1 MLALLLP
8 QLLVDLQA
16 GQLERLLA
24 MLPDLLLEE
33 LLVSRPSEV
42 LLEPGLELL
51 QADLLALLPPTLLP
65 MASAAS
71 LVEERARARARMVR
85 AKERAVRAREKAK
98 EKGGAWTLRRSVSW
112 QSFLPLW
119 EEVLEELHL
128 ATLLDPLEEE
138 HLEGSSTNPQQG
150 KLSERWL
157 APWLV
162 ELLVPVLATLLPT
175 GSPTSSTEVAR
186 EEKEEK
192 VERAARVAR
201 ASLVLAAKV
210 EKEEKE
216 EKVERE
222 ERVVRAFS
230 EAKAAR
236 EAQEARERAEA

>member
-1 MLALLLP
+1 MLL
-8 QLLVDLQA
+8 
-16 GQLERLLA
+16 G
-24 MLPDLLLEE
+24 LLLEE

-51 QADLLALLPPTLLP
+51 QAVLLALLPPTLLP

-71 LVEERARARARMVR
+71 LVEERARAR
-85 AKERAVRAREKAK
+85 VRAREKAK

-112 QSFLPLW
+112 QIFLPLW

-150 KLSERWL
+150 KLWEGWL

-175 GSPTSSTEVAR
+175 GSPISSTEVAR

-201 ASLVLAAKV
+201 ASLV
-210 EKEEKE
+210 
-216 EKVERE
+216 
-222 ERVVRAFS
+222 
-230 EAKAAR
+230 
-236 EAQEARERAEA
+236 

>member
-1 MLALLLP
+1 M
-8 QLLVDLQA
+8 
-16 GQLERLLA
+16 G
-24 MLPDLLLEE
+24 
-33 LLVSRPSEV
+33 SEV

-51 QADLLALLPPTLLP
+51 QAVLLALLPPTLLP

-112 QSFLPLW
+112 QIFLPLW

-138 HLEGSSTNPQQG
+138 HLEGSSTNPQQA
-150 KLSERWL
+150 KLWEGWL

-175 GSPTSSTEVAR
+175 GSPISSTKVA
-186 EEKEEK
+186 KEEK

-201 ASLVLAAKV
+201 A
-210 EKEEKE
+210 
-216 EKVERE
+216 
-222 ERVVRAFS
+222 FS

-236 EAQEARERAEA
+236 EAKEARER

>member
-8 QLLVDLQA
+8 QLLVDLLG

-24 MLPDLLLEE
+24 MLLGLLLEE

-51 QADLLALLPPTLLP
+51 QAVLLALLPPTLLP

-98 EKGGAWTLRRSVSW
+98 GKGGAWTLRRSVSW
-112 QSFLPLW
+112 QIFLPLW

-138 HLEGSSTNPQQG
+138 HLEGSSTNPQQVQP
-150 KLSERWL
+150 LQTMTACL
-157 APWLV
+157 
-162 ELLVPVLATLLPT
+162 
-175 GSPTSSTEVAR
+175 
-186 EEKEEK
+186 
-192 VERAARVAR
+192 
-201 ASLVLAAKV
+201 
-210 EKEEKE
+210 
-216 EKVERE
+216 
-222 ERVVRAFS
+222 
-230 EAKAAR
+230 
-236 EAQEARERAEA
+236 

>member
-8 QLLVDLQA
+8 QLLVDLPA
-16 GQLERLLA
+16 GQ
-24 MLPDLLLEE
+24 LEE

-51 QADLLALLPPTLLP
+51 QAVLLALLPPTLLP

-112 QSFLPLW
+112 QIFLPLW

-150 KLSERWL
+150 KLSEGWL

-162 ELLVPVLATLLPT
+162 ELLAPVLAMLLLM

-186 EEKEEK
+186 EAKEEK
-192 VERAARVAR
+192 VAREAKAARVAR
-201 ASLVLAAKV
+201 ASLVLAAKEAKV
-210 EKEEKE
+210 
-216 EKVERE
+216 EKVERAA
-222 ERVVRAFS
+222 RVVRAFS
-230 EAKAAR
+230 EEKAAR
-236 EAQEARERAEA
+236 EAKGARERAEACK

>member
-8 QLLVDLQA
+8 QLLVDLPA
-16 GQLERLLA
+16 GQ
-24 MLPDLLLEE
+24 LEE

-51 QADLLALLPPTLLP
+51 QAVLLALLPPTLLP

-112 QSFLPLW
+112 QIFLPLW

-150 KLSERWL
+150 KLSEGWL

-162 ELLVPVLATLLPT
+162 ELLAPVLAMLLLM

-201 ASLVLAAKV
+201 ASL
-210 EKEEKE
+210 EKE

-222 ERVVRAFS
+222 ER
-230 EAKAAR
+230 AAR
-236 EAQEARERAEA
+236 V